1 MSEDAATPS
10 LEELESRFSGARDAI
25 FGPFLSSVRNRSSP
39 SLIYHYTDDRGLY
52 SILTGGKLWFSDIF
66 DLNDPSELYHG
77 VDVAVN
83 AARRL
88 ARRKNATNI
97 FQYFAKKLRS
107 GLRESVES
115 TACYFVCCFSED
127 GDDLGQ
133 WRAYAA
139 DGQGYALGFDRQE
152 LEDAFLALYHE
163 GVKEGVYNPF
173 IGTFSVNYNK
183 GDAQKI
189 HEELI
194 ECAKPFLEPL
204 DQETYDP
211 ESVRQ
216 FLIRLS
222 VNLSTDLLLT
232 SLFFKDGTFRNEQEY
247 RFLQV
252 LESAAG
258 AEDIKYRPRSHSLV
272 KYREFDWRNL
282 APNALRK
289 IVIGPAADLKASGE
303 FVIDCLDASDYLPDH
318 IVNISKSDIP
328 YQSFK

>member
-1 MSEDAATPS
+1 MSEDAAAPT
-10 LEELESRFSGARDAI
+10 LEELESRFIHVKEPIIGT
-25 FGPFLSSVRNRSSP
+25 FLTSLENRRSR

-189 HEELI
+189 HEKLI
-194 ECAKPFLEPL
+194 ECVKPFLEPV
-204 DQETYDP
+204 DHETYDL
-211 ESVRQ
+211 ESEKQ

-222 VNLSTDLLLT
+222 ANLSSDLLLT
-232 SLFFKDGTFRNEQEY
+232 SLFFKHDAFRNEKEY
-247 RFLQV
+247 RFLQA
-252 LESAAG
+252 LGKPAG
-258 AEDIKYRPRSHSLV
+258 AQDIKYRLRPHSLV
-272 KYREFDWRNL
+272 KYREFDWRAL

-289 IVIGPAADLKASGE
+289 IVIGPAADLKASDE
-303 FVIDCLDASDYLPDH
+303 FVTDYLDASDYLPDH
-318 IVNISKSDIP
+318 VVNISKSDIP
-328 YQSFK
+328 YRSFK